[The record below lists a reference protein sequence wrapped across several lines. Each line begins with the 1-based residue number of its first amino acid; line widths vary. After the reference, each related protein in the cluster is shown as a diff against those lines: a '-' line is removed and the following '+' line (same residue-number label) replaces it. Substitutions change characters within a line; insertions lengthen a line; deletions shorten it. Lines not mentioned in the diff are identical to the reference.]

1 MLSKTCFSKYFIPN
15 PDAVFQ
21 CGQRANG
28 GSRGRRSPSRALLPR
43 QRRLQRCRH
52 QVVQLVSSL
61 SKFFF
66 WQFNFVGRT
75 CVQWKLALRGLWS
88 DEQGQ
93 LPGESNRL
101 HWLTMIPSSPYF
113 TILYSSYVDGGVLLC
128 GGRSRT
134 VLHGDCIRFLFW
146 SQNLFMVLSYMLRS
160 NPFNSFSFYIDSS
173 SDTTWTQRHGPTTVS
188 CFGWFKLK
196 RKKEKS

>member
-52 QVVQLVSSL
+52 QVVQLVSFSG
-61 SKFFF
+61 KFLFC
-66 WQFNFVGRT
+66 QFNLAGRT

-93 LPGESNRL
+93 LPGESNRFT
-101 HWLTMIPSSPYF
+101 LTQYDSSKSKSPYF
-113 TILYSSYVDGGVLLC
+113 TVLLSSYVDGGVLLC

-134 VLHGDCIRFLFW
+134 VLHGDCIRLIFW

-160 NPFNSFSFYIDSS
+160 NPFNSFSFYIDSCQIRLEHRDMVQPQCHAS
-173 SDTTWTQRHGPTTVS
+173 GDLS
-188 CFGWFKLK
+188 
-196 RKKEKS
+196 